1 MKCYKIF
8 YEEIGQN
15 CTSDLLKYIV
25 RLNNIAKKGIQC
37 NLSQNKKFANLVRD
51 RLDDIT

>member
-1 MKCYKIF
+1 MKFYKIF
-8 YEEIGQN
+8 YEEISQN
-15 CTSDLLKYIV
+15 CTSVLLKYIV
-25 RLNNIAKKGIQC
+25 RLKNIVKGIQC